1 MNHELKPAVAT
12 PTAEHH
18 REPLGI
24 GEPAPR
30 VSWKTTAPAGWTQQA
45 YQIEV
50 TRTDGTHR
58 TDWVTSKDSVLVD
71 WPCDRPLASRERAA
85 IRVRVRG
92 TDGTASDWSPALHLE
107 TGLLEP
113 ADWTAYAISPQ
124 WQSLESPD
132 GDRRPPLLRKDFHA
146 GAEVEQARLYVTA
159 HGLYEIEI
167 NGRRVGDHTL
177 APGWTSY
184 DHRLRYQ
191 THDVTDH
198 LRAGDNTIG
207 AWLAD
212 GWYRGRLGFHGG
224 HSNLYGDRLALLAQ
238 LEIVHRDG
246 TRTIIG
252 TDTSWRAAH
261 GPIVSSGLLDG
272 ETHDARDERPGW
284 SSPGFDDGDW
294 SPVAVVPRDP
304 ATLVAPTGPPVR
316 CTEEIT
322 PARVTTLDGD
332 RLLVDFGQNLVG
344 RVRITVTGPAGHTV
358 VVRHAEVLQDGELCV
373 RPLRDATST
382 DRYILRGGDRETWE
396 PRFTIH
402 GFRYAEIT
410 GWRGG
415 DPQRDIVARV
425 HHTDMARTGWFECSD
440 EQVNRLHENVVW
452 SLRGNFVDV
461 PTDCPQRDERLGW
474 TGDIQVFAP
483 TAAFLYDCHGMLAS
497 WLRDVAVE
505 QHDDGTVPWYVPTIP
520 GGPQWTPARP
530 GAGWGDVVTLTPWA
544 LYQDSGDTGLLAAQ
558 YDSARRWVDLITELA
573 GPSGLWNRGYQLGDW
588 LDPSAPPD
596 DPGAGRTDRHL
607 IATAYYAWSTAHL
620 ARMAEVLGHD
630 DDRQHY
636 EQLAQ
641 RIRQAFINAHVLAS
655 GLMTSDTQTAYAI
668 ALQFDLLPGQA
679 ARDVAGRRLAELVAA
694 GDHTIQTGFIGTPL
708 VTPALSSTHHTDT
721 AYKLLL
727 QQECP
732 SWLYALKHDATTI
745 WERWDSMLPDG
756 TVNPGEMTSFNHYA
770 LGAIAQW
777 LHTTVAGL
785 TAASPGYRD
794 IVFRPRPGG
803 GITSAAAAHESPYGR
818 VAIRWELHA
827 SGIKVHTTVPTGAK
841 AQIDWPDGGVTP
853 LAPGT
858 TTTTWRPQR
867 TTDRSTS
874 TSTSA
879 AIPADLI

>member
-1 MNHELKPAVAT
+1 MTSKPTPAVAT
-12 PTAEHH
+12 PTVEHH

-24 GEPAPR
+24 GEPEPR
-30 VSWKTTAPAGWTQQA
+30 ISWKTTGPPGWTQQA

-50 TRTDGTHR
+50 TRADGVHR
-58 TDWVTSKDSVLVD
+58 TDWVSSEDSVLVD
-71 WPCDRPLASRERAA
+71 WPDRPLASREQAR

-92 TDGTASDWSPALHLE
+92 ADCAAGHWSPALRLE
-107 TGLLEP
+107 TGLLKP
-113 ADWTAYAISPQ
+113 ADWTAHAISPR
-124 WQSLESPD
+124 WPAD
-132 GDRRPPLLRKDFHA
+132 DRRPPLLRKEFSVA
-146 GAEVEQARLYVTA
+146 AEVERARLYVTA
-159 HGLYEIEI
+159 HGLYEVEI
-167 NGRRVGDHTL
+167 NGRRVGDHAL

-184 DHRLRYQ
+184 DHRLRHQ
-191 THDVTDH
+191 THDVTEH
-198 LRAGDNTIG
+198 LRPGDNTIG

-212 GWYRGRLGFHGG
+212 GWYRGRLGFGGG
-224 HSNLYGDRLALLAQ
+224 HSNLYGDRLALIAQ

-246 TRTIIG
+246 TVTTIG
-252 TDTSWRAAH
+252 SDTSWRAAH

-272 ETHDARDERPGW
+272 ETYDARDERPGW
-284 SSPGFDDGDW
+284 SGPGFDDSGW
-294 SPVAVVPRDP
+294 SPVAIVTRDP

-322 PARVTTLDGD
+322 PARVTALDAD

-358 VVRHAEVLQDGELCV
+358 VIRHAEVLQDGELCV
-373 RPLRDATST
+373 RPLRDAVST
-382 DRYILRGGDRETWE
+382 DRYVLRGEGSETWE
-396 PRFTIH
+396 PRFTLH

-410 GWRGG
+410 GWRGD
-415 DPQRDIVARV
+415 DPRRDITARV
-425 HHTDMARTGWFECSD
+425 HHTDMARTGWFECSN

-452 SLRGNFVDV
+452 SLRGNFVDI

-505 QHDDGTVPWYVPTIP
+505 QHDDGTVPWYVPAIP
-520 GGPQWTPARP
+520 GGSQWTPVRP
-530 GAGWGDVVTLTPWA
+530 GAGWGDVVALTPWA

-558 YDSARRWVDLITELA
+558 YDSARRWVDLITERA
-573 GPSGLWNRGYQLGDW
+573 GPSGLWNRDYQLGDW
-588 LDPSAPPD
+588 LDPAAPPE

-620 ARMAEVLGHD
+620 ARTAEVLGRD
-630 DDRQHY
+630 DERSHY
-636 EQLAQ
+636 EELAE
-641 RIRQAFINAHVLAS
+641 RIRRAFVDAYVLPS

-679 ARDVAGRRLAELVAA
+679 ARDVAARRLVELVAD
-694 GDHTIQTGFIGTPL
+694 GGHTIQTGFIGTPL
-708 VTPALSSTHHTDT
+708 VAPALSATEHTDT
-721 AYKLLL
+721 AYSLLL
-727 QQECP
+727 QQDCP

-770 LGAIAQW
+770 LGAVAQW

-803 GITSAAAAHESPYGR
+803 GITWAAAAHETPYGR
-818 VAIRWELHA
+818 VAIRWELHT
-827 SGIKVHTTVPTGAK
+827 SGIEVRTTVPTGAS
-841 AQIDWPDGGVTP
+841 ARIDWPDGHVTS
-853 LAPGT
+853 LASGT
-858 TTTTWRPQR
+858 TTTWK
-867 TTDRSTS
+867 
-874 TSTSA
+874 
-879 AIPADLI
+879 PANPT